1 MTEVIAVRI
10 DPTNTDQ
17 ARAWDGDEGAYWAD
31 NAERFDRSVAG
42 YHRPFMA
49 AARVSPS
56 DRVLDIGCGTGQT
69 TRDAARSAGA
79 GTALGVDLSARMVA
93 YARELATHEG
103 VANAAFEQADAQ
115 VQPFTPESFDVAI
128 SRTGAMFFGN
138 PVVALTNVAR
148 ALRPDGRL
156 VLLTWQALPAN
167 EWIRELSGALSAGR
181 DLPMPPPGAP
191 GPFALSDPDR
201 VRTILTTSGFRDIEL
216 APRSEPM
223 WFGDDQDDAHRF
235 VVGLLGWMLH
245 DLDDDGRSRALDQ
258 LRSSLAAHES
268 SEGVLYGSAAWTIT
282 ATRA

>member
-1 MTEVIAVRI
+1 MNEVTAVQI
-10 DPTNTDQ
+10 DPTNADQ
-17 ARAWDGDEGAYWAD
+17 ARAWDGDQGAYWAD

-49 AARVSPS
+49 AARVSPP

-79 GTALGVDLSARMVA
+79 GTALGIDLSARMVA
-93 YARELATHEG
+93 YARELATREG

-115 VQPFTPESFDVAI
+115 VQPFTTESFDVAI

-156 VLLTWQALPAN
+156 VMLTWQALPAN
-167 EWIRELSGALSAGR
+167 EWIRELSGALAAGR
-181 DLPMPPPGAP
+181 SLPTPPPGAP

-201 VRTILTTSGFRDIEL
+201 VR
-216 APRSEPM
+216 
-223 WFGDDQDDAHRF
+223 
-235 VVGLLGWMLH
+235 
-245 DLDDDGRSRALDQ
+245 
-258 LRSSLAAHES
+258 
-268 SEGVLYGSAAWTIT
+268 
-282 ATRA
+282 